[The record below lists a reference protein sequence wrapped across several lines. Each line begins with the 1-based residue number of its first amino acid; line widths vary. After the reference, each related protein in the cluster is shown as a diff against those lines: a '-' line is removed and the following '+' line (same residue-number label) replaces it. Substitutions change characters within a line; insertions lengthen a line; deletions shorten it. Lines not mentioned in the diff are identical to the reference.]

1 MVIINNIN
9 NILFI
14 INIIFELSFIRFI
27 YMVNIKNN
35 NKPIF
40 KPLIIKDLI
49 IYVSR
54 IKIYFLKIIY
64 FF

>member
-1 MVIINNIN
+1 MVIINNIYY
-9 NILFI
+9 ILFI
-14 INIIFELSFIRFI
+14 INIIFELSFIIFI

-35 NKPIF
+35 IN
-40 KPLIIKDLI
+40 PLNSPLLIKDLI

>member
-9 NILFI
+9 IILFI
-14 INIIFELSFIRFI
+14 INIIFELSFIIFI

-35 NKPIF
+35 IN
-40 KPLIIKDLI
+40 PLNSPLLIKDLI